1 MTVEVVA
8 RSYTRSLGQME
19 DGGSGA
25 ARGAYGAPSAGGSFD
40 LERFLKQ
47 PQTVT
52 RIISALFALIVF
64 ACIISEGYWND
75 SATATVKCLY
85 NGNED
90 ACRYGIG
97 IGFLA
102 FLGCIVFFIIDIYFP
117 QLSSATDRRY
127 VVLAD
132 LGFSCFWCFLWFVG
146 FCFLTHEWAIT
157 EFNAIMI
164 VSGAQAAIAFS
175 FFSILSWTVLSIFA
189 YKRYKMGVDDF
200 NQSYA
205 DPTQDPTIP
214 PYSSYPNVGGGSYQ
228 QPPFSNNPD
237 PAGGY
242 QPPTY

>member
-1 MTVEVVA
+1 
-8 RSYTRSLGQME
+8 ME
-19 DGGSGA
+19 DSGSGV

-40 LERFLKQ
+40 FGRFLRQ

-52 RIISALFALIVF
+52 RVISGLFALIVF
-64 ACIISEGYWND
+64 ACIISEGYWNENTSD
-75 SATATVKCLY
+75 SLKCLY
-85 NGNED
+85 NENED

-97 IGFLA
+97 IGILA

-132 LGFSCFWCFLWFVG
+132 LGFSGFWCFLWFVG

-157 EFNAIMI
+157 EDKEKMVV
-164 VSGAQAAIAFS
+164 VSGVQAAIAFS
-175 FFSILSWTVLSIFA
+175 FFSILSWTMLSIFA
-189 YKRYKMGVDDF
+189 FKRYKMGVDDVT
-200 NQSYA
+200 QSYA
-205 DPTQDPTIP
+205 DPTQDSTIP

-237 PAGGY
+237 PADGY